1 MESMEIA
8 SLHHFAVAF
17 HHVSHPFSQHFP
29 IISPPFS
36 PDFCWRNPEL
46 FLGAQGHHDADLRC
60 HSRWMNQWLDH
71 GEFFGGFSWLEK
83 MVSNICVC
91 VFVVKIYIYALMVV
105 KYMVQLFSISIYIY
119 IIIYY

>member
-71 GEFFGGFSWLEK
+71 GEFFSGFSWVEK
-83 MVSNICVC
+83 MGSNICVC
-91 VFVVKIYIYALMVV
+91 FCGENIYLCFNGCKIYG
-105 KYMVQLFSISIYIY
+105 SIIFQSLYIY
-119 IIIYY
+119 KYILLI